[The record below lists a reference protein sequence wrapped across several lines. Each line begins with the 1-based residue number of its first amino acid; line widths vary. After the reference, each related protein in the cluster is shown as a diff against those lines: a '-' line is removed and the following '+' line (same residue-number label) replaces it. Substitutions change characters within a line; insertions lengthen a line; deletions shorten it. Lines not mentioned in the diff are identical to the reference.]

1 MLDGIFLTLTD
12 SHQVLS
18 QLLDSLCIS
27 ALKCA
32 INSELR
38 DVIISLAKQVN
49 IYGYIVLN
57 RLLSLKKY
65 RFCLVYAI
73 VYSMQVAM

>member
-1 MLDGIFLTLTD
+1 MTD

-57 RLLSLKKY
+57 RLLSLKKEY

-73 VYSMQVAM
+73 VYSMQVAMQIV